1 LIGRLKRGLKH
12 LDATQR
18 RHSWLAFPVAV
29 VKKFGDDQAGRLA
42 ALVAYYGFFSLFPL
56 LLVMVTVLGYV
67 LSGNDDLQQRVLDS
81 ALTQFPVIGD
91 QINENVDSLNGNLVA
106 LLIGVIGALW
116 AGLAALQAMQ
126 TAMNEVW
133 DVPIKERPNFLTSRL
148 RALLMLVVLGG
159 GVIGI
164 VVLGA
169 AGTFSQSLGVAA
181 IVLSAVLAFV
191 LATGVFLLAFRVLP
205 THVVPWRS
213 LLPGAL
219 VAATGFLALQLIGGY
234 YVSHAVKGASQS
246 YGVFAV
252 VIGLLSWMHL
262 QAQIALFA
270 AEVNVVSERRLW
282 PRSLFGDDLTAADAS
297 ALCSYAKV
305 EERRH
310 DEDVSMSL
318 GDAPAEADAPA
329 EDVGH

>member
-169 AGTFSQSLGVAA
+169 AGTFSQSLGAAA